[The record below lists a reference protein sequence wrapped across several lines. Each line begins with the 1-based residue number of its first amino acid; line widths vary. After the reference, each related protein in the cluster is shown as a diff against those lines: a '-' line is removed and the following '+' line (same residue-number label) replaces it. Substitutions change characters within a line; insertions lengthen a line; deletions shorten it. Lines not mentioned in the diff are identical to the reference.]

1 MKKQIR
7 GLRSCVFPGIDMPG
21 RRTETIDDEDEDI
34 YEYLEEKLL
43 SPKALCDLD
52 LPLLG
57 PSVPNEKFVMSKIP
71 NERLAIVQSTI
82 PGKDDDNDEWQT
94 IETTVV
100 YDSGVKE
107 TFLEPDFDCL
117 EELQNQNDPSFTEK
131 FWECIVN
138 TFLKLCCCTSSIEPN
153 ELTKYLSF
161 VLDNVDHVSSRMFPA
176 VFLLINVI
184 YWTTYVYII

>member
-1 MKKQIR
+1 MR
-7 GLRSCVFPGIDMPG
+7 GLRSCVFPAIDMPG

-43 SPKALCDLD
+43 SPKALCELD

-82 PGKDDDNDEWQT
+82 PSKDDNDEWET

-100 YDSGVKE
+100 YDSGIKE
-107 TFLEPDFDCL
+107 TFLEPDFDCFK
-117 EELQNQNDPSFTEK
+117 EPKNQNDPTFTEK
-131 FWECIVN
+131 FWECIIN
-138 TFLKLCCCTSSIEPN
+138 IFLRLCCSASSIETN
-153 ELTKYLSF
+153 ELTEYMSYI
-161 VLDNVDHVSSRMFPA
+161 LDNVDHVSSRMFPSA
-176 VFLLINVI
+176 FILINII
-184 YWTTYVYII
+184 YWGMYVYIL

>member
-1 MKKQIR
+1 
-7 GLRSCVFPGIDMPG
+7 MPG

-57 PSVPNEKFVMSKIP
+57 PSVPNNKFIMSKIP
-71 NERLAIVQSTI
+71 NERLAIVQSSI
-82 PGKDDDNDEWQT
+82 PCNDEDDEWET

-100 YDSGVKE
+100 YDSGMKE
-107 TFLEPDFDCL
+107 SFLEPDFECL
-117 EELQNQNDPSFTEK
+117 EEPKHQNEPTFTEK

-138 TFLKLCCCTSSIEPN
+138 MFLKICCCTTSIEPN
-153 ELTKYLSF
+153 ELTNYLSY

-176 VFLLINVI
+176 SFLLINII
-184 YWTTYVYII
+184 YWGIYVYVI

>member
-52 LPLLG
+52 LPLLV
-57 PSVPNEKFVMSKIP
+57 PSVPKNKFIMSKIP
-71 NERLAIVQSTI
+71 NERLAIVQSSI
-82 PGKDDDNDEWQT
+82 PCNDEDDEWET

-107 TFLEPDFDCL
+107 SFLEPDFDYL
-117 EELQNQNDPSFTEK
+117 EEPKHQNEPTFTEK

-138 TFLKLCCCTSSIEPN
+138 MFLKICCCTTSIEPN
-153 ELTKYLSF
+153 ELTNYLSY

-176 VFLLINVI
+176 SFLLINII
-184 YWTTYVYII
+184 YWGIYVYII